1 MPYLLDT
8 NILVRIL
15 QRTDPRYSSIRTALR
30 TLRTRGEPL
39 CFTAQ
44 NLIEFWRVCTR
55 PVDVNG
61 FGLTVA
67 ETDRRAQVIER
78 FYTFLPD
85 IQAIFTEW
93 RQLVVTY
100 AVLGAQVHDAR
111 LVAVMQ
117 VYGLTHLLTL
127 NVSDFVRYAGIIA
140 VHPQHV
146 LPQPI
151 P

>member
-15 QRTDPRYSSIRTALR
+15 QRTDPQYYAIRTALR
-30 TLRTRGEPL
+30 TLRARGERL

-44 NLIEFWRVCTR
+44 NLMEFWRVCTR

-61 FGLTVA
+61 FGLTIA
-67 ETDRRAQVIER
+67 ETDRRARVIER

-85 IQAIFTEW
+85 IQMIFTEW
-93 RQLVVTY
+93 RQLVVTH

-117 VYGLTHLLTL
+117 VYRITHLLTL
-127 NVSDFVRYAGIIA
+127 NVSDFVRYPGITA
-140 VHPQHV
+140 VHPQHI
-146 LPQPI
+146 LPQSI